1 MNVFHRANNGR
12 FFYVAALRI
21 ICIQVAF
28 AGSYVKSCFRRISG
42 QFRGGVAYW
51 RAGCVGKQ
59 GLAGVD
65 SQQGGGAQDCI
76 VRKSPALV
84 GLLIRL
90 PAYTERLSA
99 TRRNREQNTESFE
112 DIFHGQRLYRGGAL
126 KQRRGIG
133 QFLVDAI
140 KPGKSVFSMTTKAG
154 R

>member
-51 RAGCVGKQ
+51 RAGRVCKQ

-65 SQQGGGAQDCI
+65 SKQSGGANDCVI
-76 VRKSPALV
+76 RKSPALV

-90 PAYTERLSA
+90 PAYSERLSA
-99 TRRNREQNTESFE
+99 SGRNREQNTESIK
-112 DIFHGQRLYRGGAL
+112 DILHGVRLYRGGAL
-126 KQRRGIG
+126 EQRRGIG
-133 QFLVDAI
+133 QFLVDAFR
-140 KPGKSVFSMTTKAG
+140 PGKSVFSMTAKAG

>member
-21 ICIQVAF
+21 ICSLVAF
-28 AGSYVKSCFRRISG
+28 AGSYVKSCFRRILG

-51 RAGCVGKQ
+51 RGGRVGKQ

-65 SQQGGGAQDCI
+65 SKQGSGAQDCI

-99 TRRNREQNTESFE
+99 SGRNREENTESFE

-126 KQRRGIG
+126 EQRRGIG
-133 QFLVDAI
+133 QFLVDAFR
-140 KPGKSVFSMTTKAG
+140 PGQSVLFMTTKAG

>member
-51 RAGCVGKQ
+51 RADRVCKQ
-59 GLAGVD
+59 
-65 SQQGGGAQDCI
+65 SGGANDCVI
-76 VRKSPALV
+76 RKSPALV
-84 GLLIRL
+84 GLLVRL
-90 PAYTERLSA
+90 PAYTERLGTSG
-99 TRRNREQNTESFE
+99 RNREQNTESFE

-126 KQRRGIG
+126 EQRRGIG
-133 QFLVDAI
+133 QFLVDAFR
-140 KPGKSVFSMTTKAG
+140 PGKSVFSMTTKAG
-154 R
+154 C